1 MPNEVTGGRGLADF
15 AVEKARAA
23 LRNGDAQGA
32 LQWLERVSVRDRPS
46 ILEAEVRY
54 SVARD
59 FASRREWRPC
69 ERELEAARRLDANP
83 FYEQRLALV
92 RQREVLLENAKWRT
106 MRGKVDPAR
115 RLPSDHLSPLVS
127 GVWACGAYH
136 SRGRGRGL
144 PWSHLLREA
153 KNPPSDEAQRRAI
166 LKLACGY
173 LCRYILEV
181 TGVLRHADVVVAVPP
196 DPGRYV
202 ERAMSLPDEVAIAIE
217 QQLAL
222 PRSPEAL
229 VKRKSVELR
238 GLSWGDRRR
247 IVAGSM
253 AARDVKLVRSR
264 CVLVVDD
271 VMTSGATLSEAARV
285 LRDAGA
291 RDVHG
296 VVLCHTEG

>member
-1 MPNEVTGGRGLADF
+1 MAGACVGPRSAKYSRSGSPGTLSQETLRPGANGDHANASLRRRAGSMRIRSMNSGWHSCGNARFCWRMRSGGRCGG
-15 AVEKARAA
+15 K
-23 LRNGDAQGA
+23 
-32 LQWLERVSVRDRPS
+32 ST
-46 ILEAEVRY
+46 
-54 SVARD
+54 
-59 FASRREWRPC
+59 RRGVCHP
-69 ERELEAARRLDANP
+69 
-83 FYEQRLALV
+83 
-92 RQREVLLENAKWRT
+92 T
-106 MRGKVDPAR
+106 
-115 RLPSDHLSPLVS
+115 HLSPLVS

-247 IVAGSM
+247 MVAGSM
-253 AARDVKLVRSR
+253 AARDVKPVRGR